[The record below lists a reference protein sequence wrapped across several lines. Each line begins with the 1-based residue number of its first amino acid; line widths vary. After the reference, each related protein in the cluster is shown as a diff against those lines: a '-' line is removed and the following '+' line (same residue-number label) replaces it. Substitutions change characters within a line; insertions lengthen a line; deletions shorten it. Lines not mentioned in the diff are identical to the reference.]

1 VRTRSGNR
9 SQYAAPGNVYRTRDG
24 RWAFHYDPA
33 IGDGF
38 RAASAQPSP
47 PLWPFYEAIR
57 CPVRVIR
64 GASSDILSEQ
74 TAQEMTRRGP
84 KARVAVIPEVGHAP
98 ISAPRR
104 PQLRH
109 VPSVSTMALDPFP
122 VELHRPE
129 MDVRL
134 RDVVTSADG
143 LPMAA
148 GVMSLRQGSFPWT
161 LDYDEIEYV
170 LEGELHITSGGE
182 VGVGRPGDI
191 IAVRKGSSI
200 TFGTPSWARFL
211 YVTYPADW
219 AGAS

>member
-1 VRTRSGNR
+1 MSRRFHTADDLLRLAATGATELVV
-9 SQYAAPGNVYRTRDG
+9 APGDRLTPAARDVAG
-24 RWAFHYDPA
+24 ERG
-33 IGDGF
+33 I
-38 RAASAQPSP
+38 RIVVSP
-47 PLWPFYEAIR
+47 PTPTTGSA
-57 CPVRVIR
+57 
-64 GASSDILSEQ
+64 G
-74 TAQEMTRRGP
+74 
-84 KARVAVIPEVGHAP
+84 PEVGHAP

-143 LPMAA
+143 LPMSA

-182 VGVGRPGDI
+182 VAVGRPGDI

-219 AGAS
+219 AGAP